1 MSRLSFVVL
10 SFIVIAGS
18 VGLSRQQAF
27 SQEQPAGGLVVA
39 DDPLGASAA
48 LANQLIS
55 YGRENKSPEAMV
67 TAAMILAK
75 LPAVDVDEKGEFE
88 NKPSAS
94 QNVEIESILKE
105 ALAMREG
112 DATIKELV
120 TRTRESL
127 KEKTRGFG
135 IKLPKVNDIIRRLR
149 VQIPRNSKIAVT
161 KVTKK
166 KGEVIAASIPVT
178 GTLAITPASNENI
191 VLASGKNSVQTEAP
205 KDGEYTVILGAG
217 PLAIDTTM
225 SLR

>member
-1 MSRLSFVVL
+1 MSRLSFVAL
-10 SFIVIAGS
+10 SFILIASGI
-18 VGLSRQQAF
+18 GLTRQQAF
-27 SQEQPAGGLVVA
+27 SQEQPAGDLVVA

-55 YGRENKSPEAMV
+55 YGRENKSPEAIV

-75 LPAVDVDEKGEFE
+75 LPAVDADEKGEFE

-105 ALAMREG
+105 AMAMREG

-120 TRTRESL
+120 ERTRESL
-127 KEKTRGFG
+127 KEKSRDIFSS
-135 IKLPKVNDIIRRLR
+135 IKNAIRRMR
-149 VQIPRNSKIAVT
+149 VQIPKNSKKVVA

-166 KGEVIAASIPVT
+166 KGEVIAVSIPAT
-178 GTLAITPASNENI
+178 GTLAITPASNANI
-191 VLASGKNSVQTEAP
+191 VLASGKGSVQIVAP

-217 PLAIDTTM
+217 TIAIDTTM